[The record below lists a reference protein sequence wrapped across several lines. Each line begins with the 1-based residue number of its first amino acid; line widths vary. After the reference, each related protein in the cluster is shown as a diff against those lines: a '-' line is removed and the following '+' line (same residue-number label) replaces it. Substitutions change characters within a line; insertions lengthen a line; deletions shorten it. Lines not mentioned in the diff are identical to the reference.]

1 MMEFHISRRAREKYH
16 LEDNLFSY
24 DGNIIFANFHAART
38 FAHQINSQHD
48 LLAFPEQAIKASQ
61 INAMGL
67 IDEIF
72 HHIFKL
78 FRQQKSPSVLSEAV
92 DYLEQVIGAEELN
105 IFLEKFIFYYPPAL
119 VYSKRLNPAQYLSES
134 TGGIPNKQLV
144 IEELLMLWLSLEN
157 PAQISYSEL
166 FVEEDLIHD
175 PRYLPVI
182 QSLQSFFAKQPPFGP
197 ENKSLLQMLLTPSLK
212 VPYSITGQLEYIR
225 EHWSSLLGDYIYRL
239 LSGLDLI
246 NEENKLSFS
255 GPGPVQI
262 PIYDQAELQGAD
274 GKRIEPEAFS
284 KDQAWMPRL
293 VLIAK
298 NTYVWLDQLSQKYQ
312 MPITRLDQIP
322 DAELEILKRWGI
334 TGLWLIGLWE
344 RSPASAQIKRL
355 CGNPDA
361 ISSAYSLYSY
371 QIASDLGGEAAYQF
385 LRDSAVRHGIRLAS
399 DMVPNH
405 MGIDSEWVIHHPNRF
420 LSLEHCPFPSYT
432 FTGTDLSS
440 DPSVTIQIED
450 HYYDRSDAAVV
461 FRRRDNQSGM
471 VKYIYHGNDGT
482 AMPWNDTA
490 QLNYLNP
497 EVRESVIHTIL
508 EVARKFPIIRFD
520 AAMTL
525 AKKHYQRLWFPQPG
539 TGGAIPSR
547 SEYGLSQEEFDRA
560 MPVEFWREVVDR
572 VAAEAPDTLLLAEA
586 FWLMEGYFVRSL
598 GMHRVYNSAFMNM
611 LRNEDNAGYRKLIK
625 NTLEFEPEI
634 LKRYVNFMNNPDER
648 TAAEQFGK
656 GDKYFGTCM
665 LMVTMPGL
673 PMLGHGQIEGFSEKY
688 GMEFRK
694 AYWNESA
701 DPELIARHEREIFP
715 LLHQRELF
723 AEVENFYLFDFY
735 TSDGNVNENIYAYTN
750 YNNDKS
756 ALVVYNNNLNETEG
770 WIHYSVPKKRGMGS
784 NKTQNIAAVNTA
796 LFLPENRSAFITF
809 RDQITG
815 YYYLRPLSEIMDRGF
830 HFKLRGYEYHTFL
843 DFQVIVPDVKH
854 NYSGLYAVI
863 GEQGVPDIE
872 QSLKEL
878 FLNPIVEPFRQ
889 FINYGYLHYLRT
901 KYSKEIRIDS
911 IDSDEIKN
919 KVSAFLNGIALQ
931 VPGITNQSE
940 VQANI
945 SHLIFTI
952 LRFPGFLKQL
962 QIPPSD
968 KLNKLTAFL
977 SDRFLHSESHW
988 MTLMTWA
995 VAHSIGNLTGVK
1007 NQADLTI
1014 SWLKEWR
1021 LKKYLE
1027 DALLQSHDNKAEIQD
1042 MVLALDIGISLQNW
1056 YENFKPGSLQATLQ
1070 KWFSEPEIQY
1080 YLKVNRY
1087 NEILW
1092 FNREAFSDFTWW
1104 VSILP
1109 IIQIA
1114 SKEDAGATDLVE
1126 TALHLFDFITILEK
1140 LVKASSYQVEK
1151 LITLADNV
1159 KN

>member
-16 LEDNLFSY
+16 LDDSLFSY
-24 DGNIIFANFHAART
+24 DGNTIIANFHAART
-38 FAHQINSQHD
+38 FAHQINSQLD
-48 LLAFPEQAIKASQ
+48 LLAFPEQAIKAGQ
-61 INAMGL
+61 INAIGL

-72 HHIFKL
+72 HHIFSL
-78 FRQQKSPSVLSEAV
+78 FRQQKSPAVLSDAV
-92 DYLEQVIGAEELN
+92 NYLEQMIGERELN
-105 IFLEKFIFYYPPAL
+105 IFLEKFIFFYPPTPVFSRKL
-119 VYSKRLNPAQYLSES
+119 DPSRYLSES
-134 TGGIPNKQLV
+134 TGGIPNRQLV

-157 PAQISYSEL
+157 PALISYSEL
-166 FVEEDLIHD
+166 FVEENLTHD
-175 PRYLPVI
+175 PRFSPVI
-182 QSLQSFFAKQPPFGP
+182 QSLQTFFANQPPFGP
-197 ENKSLLQMLLTPSLK
+197 DNKSLLQMLQTPSIE
-212 VPYSITGQLEYIR
+212 VPHSITGQLEYIR
-225 EHWSSLLGDYIYRL
+225 VHWSSLLGEYIYRL
-239 LSGLDLI
+239 LSSLDLL
-246 NEENKLSFS
+246 NEENKLSFT
-255 GPGPVQI
+255 GPGPVSI
-262 PIYDQAELQGAD
+262 PVYDQKEWQGAG
-274 GKRIEPEAFS
+274 GKEGEPEAFS
-284 KDQAWMPRL
+284 KDHEWMPRL

-312 MPITRLDQIP
+312 KPITRLDQIP
-322 DAELEILKRWGI
+322 DAELETLKRWGI

-371 QIASDLGGEAAYQF
+371 QIASDLGGEAAYQV
-385 LRDSAVRHGIRLAS
+385 LRDAAARHGIRLAS

-432 FTGTDLSS
+432 FNGQDLSS

-461 FRRRDNQSGM
+461 FRRRDNHSGM

-497 EVRESVIHTIL
+497 EVRESVIQTIL

-547 SEYGLSQEEFDRA
+547 SEYGLTQEEFDRV

-572 VAAEAPDTLLLAEA
+572 VAAEAPGTLLLAEA

-625 NTLEFEPEI
+625 NTMEFEPEI

-648 TAAEQFGK
+648 TAVEQFGK
-656 GDKYFGTCM
+656 GDKYFGTCV

-688 GMEFRK
+688 GMEFHR

-723 AEVENFYLFDFY
+723 AEVDNFNLFDFY
-735 TSDGNVNENIYAYTN
+735 TLDGNVNENIYAYTN
-750 YNNDKS
+750 YNKGKS

-770 WIHYSVPKKRGMGS
+770 WIQYSVPRKQETKS
-784 NKTQNIAAVNTA
+784 EKTQNQLAVDAA
-796 LFLPENRSAFITF
+796 LRLPKNRSAFITF
-809 RDQITG
+809 RDQVTG
-815 YYYLRPLSEIMDRGF
+815 CYYLRPLSEILDRGF
-830 HFKLRGYEYHTFL
+830 HFKLRGYEYHVFL
-843 DFQVIVPDVKH
+843 DFQVVIPDALH
-854 NYSGLYAVI
+854 NYSDLYSVI

-911 IDSDEIKN
+911 IDSDEITS
-919 KVSAFLNGIALQ
+919 KVAAFLNGITLQ
-931 VPGITNQSE
+931 VPDKKAQSSVQQEITN
-940 VQANI
+940 
-945 SHLIFTI
+945 LIFSI
-952 LRFPGFLKQL
+952 LGFPGILKQL
-962 QIPPSD
+962 QVLSS
-968 KLNKLTAFL
+968 KKMNKFAAFL
-977 SDRFLHSESHW
+977 SDRFLSSESHW

-995 VAHSIGNLTGVK
+995 VAHKIGNLTGEE
-1007 NQADLTI
+1007 NHTDLTI
-1014 SWLKEWR
+1014 SLLKEWR
-1021 LKKYLE
+1021 LKRYLE
-1027 DALLQSHDNKAEIQD
+1027 DALRQSGCKEAEIQD
-1042 MVLALDIGISLQNW
+1042 LLLALDIGIAQQNW
-1056 YENFKPGSLQATLQ
+1056 YKNFKPGSFQATLQ

-1080 YLKVNRY
+1080 FLKINRY

-1092 FNREAFSDFTWW
+1092 FNREAFTDFTWW

-1109 IIQIA
+1109 MIQLA
-1114 SKEDAGATDLVE
+1114 SKEEAGATDLFE
-1126 TALHLFDFITILEK
+1126 TALHLFDFITALEEI
-1140 LVKASSYQVEK
+1140 VKESSYQVEK
-1151 LITLADNV
+1151 LITLSGNV
-1159 KN
+1159 KV